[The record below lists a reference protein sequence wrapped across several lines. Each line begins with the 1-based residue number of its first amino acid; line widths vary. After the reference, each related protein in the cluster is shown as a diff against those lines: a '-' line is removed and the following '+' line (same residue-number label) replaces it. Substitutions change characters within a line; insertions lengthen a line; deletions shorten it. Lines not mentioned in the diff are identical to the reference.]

1 MVATRQRVFTDP
13 QLEDFDRDG
22 FLVVRSFYDAN
33 EMKQVGLWIDEL
45 CDQMDEPGLLMSYFE
60 ESLLEKSQK
69 ILSRIEH
76 FMECHE
82 KFRGVVYAPKLAG
95 TVSEL
100 IGDEAV
106 LFKEKVNFKLPGGA
120 GFKPHQDIQPGWD
133 EYAPYFLSVLV
144 TVDASTEGKW
154 LP

>member
-1 MVATRQRVFTDP
+1 MVATRQPVFTDP
-13 QLEDFDRDG
+13 QLKDFDRDG
-22 FLVVRSFYDAN
+22 FVVVRSFYDAN
-33 EMKQVGLWIDEL
+33 EMKQIGLWIDEL

-76 FMECHE
+76 FVECHE
-82 KFRGVVYAPKLAG
+82 KFSGVVYAPKLAR

-106 LFKEKVNFKLPGGA
+106 LFKEKVNFKLSGGA

-133 EYAPYFLSVLV
+133 
-144 TVDASTEGKW
+144 
-154 LP
+154 